1 MKIYIG
7 RFVSRASVFAFAV
20 SVLAGGTSADVVT
33 NDYFNDVTSPTT
45 LSGVT
50 NIIAKSVNVN
60 ISTDLT
66 LTDKTFLWF
75 RGESAGSPA
84 YVNLAPTAADAT
96 LTIEGNSG
104 FFTAYRYSGDGSN
117 ATKPWGQVGIDE
129 HNKNTPPIYY
139 RMRIGT
145 SGGAPASTGKGK
157 IVVKTSP
164 AFGYNAV
171 GGVWAK
177 QLVVESSVAP
187 GADGYVDFLDIAN
200 GTTADISQIDVNTTA
215 HPTRILF
222 RGGMLLRNNATTSEA
237 NTWNYATGDRT
248 EVPLAPVT
256 GATLVLWGVDG
267 ADICLKKQ
275 FETAPFTA
283 RKGGAVRIVGKDLQ
297 LRSSGNVPRSMGG
310 SANYHPWMLSE
321 DDNVTWELIGDV
333 CLKEST
339 WLLTETDDMLPFG
352 PGVGGLMLGNSDLN
366 ISDLKAGKVLGY
378 CCLDLYGTRQHVN
391 SLESEVSATDT
402 KFDYRVGIVTNTHA
416 SARGTLVLGGH
427 NTDGRLYARCT
438 ANVDVKKE
446 GTGALTVENTTGE
459 RLIVENGAVAFSGTA
474 VFTNIVVS
482 SGSELTGTVRVR
494 ASLAGATDATAL
506 NLVLD
511 ADATISADGT
521 LEVLTLTRD
530 DAAVA
535 AGVYT
540 AETAADWVTA
550 GKVVVLT
557 RPGDAVD
564 AVTWTGGGETTS
576 ASLAGNWSESDVAFE
591 FPRFR
596 PTFAT
601 GGAEALLDG
610 GVYRFMGLTFDA
622 PGDFSIRANGPSDVL
637 NLHDTI
643 TVERPAADA
652 ARTYTIAAPIGLYAN
667 QTITLTT
674 NTTVQLTGGCST
686 RAALGITLAGF
697 KQSDL
702 KYDYTDGGRLVLTNA
717 RVSGSIVHKL
727 GGGWL
732 VLQGDI
738 GNPGDTA
745 PIELDYIRYRNNS
758 NGDNGFLYGGYTRV
772 ENATIWKPVDI
783 NGQGQVDGGKD
794 SQKWFIGSA
803 GTTNVFKER
812 VTCRVSTVLAAEA
825 HAEMVFEKGLLAS
838 GGSFNP
844 RSQDSGKPAT
854 FVFNGPVNVTS
865 GNRPYNP
872 HLSTILV
879 YNSRGN
885 SAKVAFL
892 SNSSTSRF
900 NVDDAFDDTGF
911 ALDQAAARL
920 ELGTTHQKV
929 TWLISGGLSN
939 YIANNSGKNKNGTI
953 NGSYP
958 SALEITGGAPDES
971 ASSVTNCG
979 AQFTGWVK
987 LEKSGAGYH
996 RLLARAYE
1004 SYGDIEVSGGTLAF
1018 DAGATWLNGT
1028 NVTVR
1033 GSGTLKVGSAN
1044 TFQKDI
1050 AVVAEGANWTLDL
1063 TGTQR
1068 AALFTVDGEKMPGG
1082 VYDASHKTL
1091 GSHFIGTGQ
1100 LVVKAVG
1107 FTILFR

>member
-1 MKIYIG
+1 MMKHGFWLAVVAMVCVQG
-7 RFVSRASVFAFAV
+7 R
-20 SVLAGGTSADVVT
+20 ADIVT
-33 NDYFNDVTSPTT
+33 NDYFDHVTSPTT

-50 NIIAKSVNVN
+50 NIIAKSRDVN
-60 ISTDLT
+60 ISADLT
-66 LTDKTFLWF
+66 LTDKTYLRF

-84 YVNLAPTAADAT
+84 YVNLAPTASDAT

-104 FFTAYRYSGDGSN
+104 FFTAYRYSGDGGN
-117 ATKPWGQVGIDE
+117 ADKPWGQVGIDTLT
-129 HNKNTPPIYY
+129 KDTPAVYY

-145 SGGAPASTGKGK
+145 PGGAPASTGQGK

-171 GGVWAK
+171 GGIWAK

-187 GADGYVDFLDIAN
+187 GEDGYVDFLDIAN
-200 GTTADISQIDVNTTA
+200 NTTADISQIDVNTTA
-215 HPTRILF
+215 HPARILF
-222 RGGMLLRNNATTSEA
+222 RGGTLLRNNATTSEA

-267 ADICLKKQ
+267 ADIRLKKQ
-275 FETAPFTA
+275 FEVAPFTA

-297 LRSSGNVPRSMGG
+297 LRSSGYVPRSMGG

-321 DDNVTWELIGDV
+321 EDNVTWELTGDL
-333 CLKEST
+333 CLKESV

-352 PGVGGLMLGNSDLN
+352 PGVGGVTLGNCDLN
-366 ISDLKAGKVLGY
+366 ISDLQAGKVLGY
-378 CCLDLYGTRQHVN
+378 CSLDLHGTCQHVN
-391 SLESEVSATDT
+391 SLESEISATDA
-402 KFDYRVGIVTNTHA
+402 KFDYRVGVVTNTHA

-427 NTDGRLYARCT
+427 DMNGRLYARCT
-438 ANVDVKKE
+438 GNVDVRKV

-459 RLIVENGAVAFSGTA
+459 RLIVENGEVAFSGTA
-474 VFTNIVVS
+474 VFTNLVVS
-482 SGSELTGTVRVR
+482 SGSALMGTVRVR
-494 ASLAGATDATAL
+494 TSLAGATDAAAL
-506 NLVLD
+506 SLALD
-511 ADATISADGT
+511 AGAKVSADDT
-521 LEVLTLTRD
+521 IEVLTLTCG

-535 AGVYT
+535 AGAYT
-540 AETAADWVTA
+540 AETASWVAA

-557 RPGDAVD
+557 RPGDVD
-564 AVTWTGGGETTS
+564 SSVSWTGGGETTS
-576 ASLAGNWSESDVAFE
+576 ASLAGNWSKADVVFD

-601 GGAEALLDG
+601 AGAEALLDNG
-610 GVYRFMGLTFDA
+610 ICRFMGLTFDA
-622 PGDFSIRANGPSDVL
+622 PGDFTIRAGDAATAL
-637 NLHDTI
+637 NLYDTI
-643 TVERPAADA
+643 TVERPATDA
-652 ARTYTIAAPIGLYAN
+652 ARTYTIDVPVGIYAN

-674 NTTVQLTGGCST
+674 NMTVRLTGGCST
-686 RAALGITLAGF
+686 RANLGITLAGF

-717 RVSGSIVHKL
+717 RVSGPIVHKL

-745 PIELDYIRYRNNS
+745 AIELDYIRYRNNS
-758 NGDNGFLYGGYTRV
+758 NGNDGFLYGGYTRI
-772 ENATIWKPVDI
+772 ENATIWKPVNI
-783 NGQGQVDGGKD
+783 NGQGQVDSGKD

-803 GTTNVFKER
+803 GTTNVFKEL
-812 VTCRVSTVLAAEA
+812 VTCGPSTVLAAEA
-825 HAEMVFEKGLLAS
+825 HAEMVFEKGVTVT

-844 RSQDSGKPAT
+844 RSQDSSRPAT
-854 FVFNGPVNVTS
+854 FIFNGPVLAQA
-865 GNRPYNP
+865 GNRAYNP
-872 HLSTILV
+872 HPGTVLV
-879 YNSRGN
+879 YNSTGN
-885 SAKVAFL
+885 SAKLAFQ

-900 NVDDAFDDTGF
+900 NVDDAFDGTGF
-911 ALDQAAARL
+911 ALDQASARL

-939 YIANNSGKNKNGTI
+939 YVANNSGEKTNGTI
-953 NGSYP
+953 HGDYP
-958 SALEITGGAPDES
+958 SALEITGGAPDAS

-996 RLLARAYE
+996 RMLARTYE

-1018 DAGATWLNGT
+1018 DAKATWLNGT

-1033 GSGTLKVGSAN
+1033 GTGTLKVGSAG
-1044 TFQKDI
+1044 TFNKDI
-1050 AVVAEGANWTLDL
+1050 AVVAEGANWKLDL
-1063 TGTQR
+1063 TGVQR
-1068 AALFTVDGEKMPGG
+1068 AALFTVDGRKMPGG
-1082 VYDASHKTL
+1082 TYDASHKTL
-1091 GSHFIGTGQ
+1091 GSHFVGTGQ

-1107 FTILFR
+1107 FCVLIR